1 MRHLPSVLGCW
12 KTQQFSLFTVQTLKL
27 PKLFLESMGPLS
39 PPSSMIDSGN
49 VRVRFPGDKLGGD
62 GVG

>member
-12 KTQQFSLFTVQTLKL
+12 KTTVFFIHSRALKL

-39 PPSSMIDSGN
+39 PPSSVIDSGN